1 MPCRALTP
9 GGMPQPSPSLPANA
23 AVSAAPAA
31 QHGTPHSLCEMIHAA
46 LIAVGGQA
54 YLARQA
60 QENPRAFLALIA
72 KLLAAELRPAQA
84 PRRGRDGSA
93 TPAAQHGAARPGE
106 VRPGEVRPG
115 EVRPG
120 EARPGEARPG
130 EARPEQAAPKAAKQ
144 GKEDSRAFF
153 SLIGKLL
160 TAELKESRAP
170 RRAHA
175 GSTEQA
181 AQATADT
188 APAAPAVE
196 IRAPVACCTISR
208 QPSPGTACGSERT
221 PRAAVVDLS
230 HQRLWKHATT
240 WRPSFSE
247 RWRRASCGAVGL
259 GVGLA
264 EFLPACAAPAPG
276 FLEVAA

>member
-1 MPCRALTP
+1 MPHS
-9 GGMPQPSPSLPANA
+9 SPSLPTNA
-23 AVSAAPAA
+23 AVPASPAA
-31 QHGTPHSLCEMIHAA
+31 RNGTSHNLCEMIHAA

-72 KLLAAELRPAQA
+72 KLLAAELRPARA

-106 VRPGEVRPG
+106 V
-115 EVRPG
+115 
-120 EARPGEARPG
+120 RPGEARPG

-196 IRAPVACCTISR
+196 IRAPVACRTISR
-208 QPSPGTACGSERT
+208 QPSPGTASVSERT
-221 PRAAVVDLS
+221 PRAAVADLS
-230 HQRLWKHATT
+230 RQRLWKHAAT

-247 RWRRASCGAVGL
+247 RWKRALCGTIGL

-264 EFLPACAAPAPG
+264 GSLPAGAAPVPG
-276 FLEVAA
+276 FLRAAA